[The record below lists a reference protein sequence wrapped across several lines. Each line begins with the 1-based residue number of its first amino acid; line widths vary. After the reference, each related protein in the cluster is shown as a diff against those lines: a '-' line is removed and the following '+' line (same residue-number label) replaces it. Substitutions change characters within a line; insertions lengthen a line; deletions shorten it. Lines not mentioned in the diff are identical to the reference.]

1 MLLSDIEKIERL
13 NLQIER
19 LETEIKKTEGK
30 TRAGLRVVHMQ
41 ACRSLTQLE
50 NKLSRDNGGYVL
62 I

>member
-30 TRAGLRVVHMQ
+30 TRAGLRVVHLQ
-41 ACRSLTQLE
+41 AL
-50 NKLSRDNGGYVL
+50 GA
-62 I
+62 